1 MGDTQKK
8 SGIHYGWIVCIC
20 MCIMQA
26 FVVTIMINTASLFA
40 TPMSEALGVTKTEW
54 MFWKTLYAISCFIFS
69 PIVGSWLQNK
79 KINFNLLLCC
89 GAAAAT
95 GAMLIFAF
103 ASTLIAIYVAGFLVG
118 FAQQTLRTNLMSFT
132 ASQWFGDK
140 HRGKALGFINS
151 ANGIGGMFIPL
162 IVQAIIASQGYVTGY
177 LACAGMLA
185 VATFPFCA
193 FVFKRAPEDKGLK
206 PVGWDPEAEA
216 AKAARESTE
225 RGASMKVAM
234 RTAPFWCLMIA
245 CFFFAA
251 FGGYKSNI
259 VQMAEEFLGN
269 PDYAAQVGAL
279 CLSII
284 SFSDLI
290 SNILLGWL
298 FDKFG
303 ERVPGIAFALLAPMF
318 MICMLLG
325 KAGAIGFY
333 VAALCFGFQGAWLR
347 NSAPLLIR
355 HIYGPKNFGKIF
367 GTVNSLKNLMGG
379 LSASLFAAF
388 YDFGGGY
395 TGALVC
401 GLVMVGISL
410 VLIFIA
416 YWFDAKDRIG
426 WTDEDYSD
434 DNALKTLGFFG
445 KKTA

>member
-1 MGDTQKK
+1 MGETQKK
-8 SGIHYGWIVCIC
+8 SGIHYGWIICIC

-54 MFWKTLYAISCFIFS
+54 MFWKTLYAISCFVFS
-69 PIVGSWLQNK
+69 PIVGAWLQNK
-79 KINFNLLLCC
+79 KINFNFLLCC
-89 GAAAAT
+89 GAAAGT
-95 GAMLIFAF
+95 GAMLLFAF
-103 ASTLIAIYVAGFLVG
+103 GTNLIMVYAAGLLVG
-118 FAQQTLRTNLMSFT
+118 FAQQTLRTNLMSFM

-151 ANGIGGMFIPL
+151 SNGIGGMFVPL
-162 IVQAIIASQGYVTGY
+162 VVQAVIAAYGWSTGY
-177 LACAGMLA
+177 LACAAMLA
-185 VATFPFCA
+185 CATFPFCA
-193 FVFKRAPEDKGLK
+193 FVFKRDPADKGLQ
-206 PVGWDPEAEA
+206 PVGYDAAEEA
-216 AKAARESTE
+216 AKLARQSTA
-225 RGASMKVAM
+225 RGASFQVAW

-259 VQMAEEFLGN
+259 VQMAEEFLKD

-303 ERVPGIAFALLAPMF
+303 EKVPGIAFACLAPAF
-318 MICMLLG
+318 MVCMLLG
-325 KAGAIGFY
+325 KASAIGFY
-333 VAALCFGFQGAWLR
+333 VAALCYGFQGAWLR
-347 NSAPLLIR
+347 NSAPMLVR

-379 LSASLFAAF
+379 LSATIFAAF

-395 TGALVC
+395 TGALIC
-401 GLVMVGISL
+401 GLVMVVGSL
-410 VLIFIA
+410 ILIFIA
-416 YWFDAKDRIG
+416 YWFDSKDRIG
-426 WTDEDYSD
+426 WTDENYNDEE
-434 DNALKTLGFFG
+434 AIKTIGFFG
-445 KKTA
+445 KKAV